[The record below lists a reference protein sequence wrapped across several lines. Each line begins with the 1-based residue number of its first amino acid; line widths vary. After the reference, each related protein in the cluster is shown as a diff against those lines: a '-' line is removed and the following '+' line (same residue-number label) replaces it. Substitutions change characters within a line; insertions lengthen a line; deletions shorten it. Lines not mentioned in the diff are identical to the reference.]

1 MDAPIDRPDVADD
14 SDERALFLPLA
25 RVRPVAV
32 LAVVATVLGRA
43 LVPAM
48 RGVVGGEGPWL
59 DRLEVLSALASQLML
74 VTLAT
79 LLVAITFSVLRL
91 TRLPLA
97 YRLGATALAGVVLG
111 LAMPASVARLGP
123 TFSSILA
130 LAAIAAA
137 MLGTAQALVAP
148 HTRAAGVLLGLMAI
162 GALTRQVA
170 WGMAIAGGEK
180 AFVRVA
186 MAARGVATGALV
198 IEGIAVGVAMLWLAT
213 RQRRIAS
220 IGTSVAL
227 MIALLGSWI
236 GERIDLVAASP
247 WKLAFA
253 RAVNRLVSPP
263 PPLLI
268 GSPVR
273 LFVATLA
280 VSLAAAAVLTRR
292 ETPAI
297 VGTLALVLLAGVD
310 ADIPLCALSLAV
322 ASLAAALAAHDP
334 AAARSATFT

>member
-1 MDAPIDRPDVADD
+1 LDASTDRAEGTDD
-14 SDERALFLPLA
+14 ADERALFVPLA
-25 RVRPVAV
+25 RVRPVAILSV
-32 LAVVATVLGRA
+32 AATVLGRA

-48 RGVVGGEGPWL
+48 RGVVGGDAWL

-97 YRLGATALAGVVLG
+97 YRLCATALAGVVLG

-123 TFSSILA
+123 TFSTILA

-137 MLGTAQALVAP
+137 ILGTAQALIAP
-148 HTRAAGVLLGLMAI
+148 HTRAVGVLLGLFAI
-162 GALTRQVA
+162 AALTRQVA
-170 WGMAIAGGEK
+170 WGMAIQGGEK
-180 AFVRVA
+180 AFLRVA
-186 MAARGVATGALV
+186 VAARAVATGALV
-198 IEGIAVGVAMLWLAT
+198 IEGVAVGFAMLWLAT
-213 RQRRIAS
+213 RRRKIAS
-220 IGTSVAL
+220 IGTSIAL
-227 MIALLGSWI
+227 FVALLGSWM
-236 GERIDLVAASP
+236 GERMDLFAASP

-253 RAVNRLVSPP
+253 RAVHRLVSPP
-263 PPLLI
+263 PPLV
-268 GSPVR
+268 GSPLR

-280 VSLAAAAVLTRR
+280 VALAGAAVASRR

-310 ADIPLCALSLAV
+310 ADIPLGALALAV
-322 ASLAAALAAHDP
+322 ASLSAALAAHDP